1 MAGLNRIFKGN
12 KSKSRIHFIAI
23 WPKKG
28 KKCIIST
35 QFESFTTP
43 LEHKIAWVKK
53 THFSLMHA
61 GLNDLRTI
69 QK

>member
-35 QFESFTTP
+35 QFESFRTP
-43 LEHKIAWVKK
+43 LEHNPLLQN
-53 THFSLMHA
+53 SMS
-61 GLNDLRTI
+61 
-69 QK
+69 